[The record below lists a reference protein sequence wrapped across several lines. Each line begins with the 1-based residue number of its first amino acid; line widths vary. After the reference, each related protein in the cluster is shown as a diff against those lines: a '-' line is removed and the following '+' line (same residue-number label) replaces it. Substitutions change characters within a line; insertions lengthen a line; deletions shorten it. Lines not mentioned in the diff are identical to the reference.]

1 VADVGEDGRPGGTPT
16 SNPLALSAAHDLLGG
31 PTNQAQI
38 LAQVGVHLTIAGD
51 CYVIGETPVDEM
63 GTPLPDDEWYVASTD
78 ELSFRSGSWFIDR
91 GNGKRALDEDRT
103 VIIRVWQSHPKKKWL
118 ADSPVRAVL
127 PVLRELRQLVRV
139 AGQQLDS
146 RLAGAGILLLPIG
159 VQFPPPSA
167 DALRA
172 NPDADPLMLALAENI
187 MTPLEDPEDSS
198 RLVPMTLRVPA
209 EVVDKVKLVTFASQL
224 WEENKA
230 LREAC
235 IRRLALGLDM
245 PPEQLLGMSDANH
258 WGAWQ
263 IEESGVKLHVA
274 PKLTTIVNAINEGYY
289 EPALERLGLD
299 PFRFTLWFDVSE
311 LVQRPNRGSDAQWLY
326 DHDELSGVALR
337 RETGFDESDAPSKDE
352 RLAKL
357 LAVVTREHPELL
369 NSLVDPLITLW
380 LGGAVSGADVTVPV
394 EQINQGLGG
403 EAVPDADVP
412 TGEVP
417 TGTELPDTQPASLL
431 DMDRQEAMLA
441 TATEVRAQ
449 APDMATAEIVC
460 AHLLTNRA
468 LELAGKRLLTR
479 EIRGTYDGD
488 LRRLH
493 LQMKVTASQL
503 DRLLAGAWDWVP
515 EIAGLVG
522 LDPVMLRAQLQDYV
536 GSLLTSGQ
544 PHDVRYLAQ
553 VVRKCQ
559 RRAA

>member
-1 VADVGEDGRPGGTPT
+1 MPGRRRHRVEPEQVAPNALVASAARLDLSKRPRGAIQQEWQQEAWTFYDTCGELRYAAQWMGNSLSRATIYVADVGEDGRPGGTPT

-209 EVVDKVKLVTFASQL
+209 
-224 WEENKA
+224 
-230 LREAC
+230 
-235 IRRLALGLDM
+235 
-245 PPEQLLGMSDANH
+245 
-258 WGAWQ
+258 
-263 IEESGVKLHVA
+263 
-274 PKLTTIVNAINEGYY
+274 